1 MNLQNNDYQFICF
14 QAFRTHFSV
23 TKFSTW
29 NKIALFALYF
39 VEEDSGCIPI
49 IQLGKEY
56 TRPSFL
62 FSQELPRFGMK
73 VFSGGICKT
82 VTNTKAREK

>member
-1 MNLQNNDYQFICF
+1 MIINLSAIKPFAPIF
-14 QAFRTHFSV
+14 QV
-23 TKFSTW
+23 TKFSIW

-39 VEEDSGCIPI
+39 VEEECGCIPT

-73 VFSGGICKT
+73 VFSGGIYKT